1 MPPAY
6 GLSVFPPWALSAL
19 NSYDSWHPPSLRA
32 LSVPLPMGT
41 QCPLAEGLLVPPPT
55 KRLLVPPSPLLGS
68 TALLQGCVST
78 QQAFAHIVCC

>member
-1 MPPAY
+1 MGSWCLPPMD
-6 GLSVFPPWALSAL
+6 SQCFPPWALSAL

-41 QCPLAEGLLVPPPT
+41 QCPLAEGLLVPP
-55 KRLLVPPSPLLGS
+55 SPLLGS